1 MVGQTV
7 MCAGM
12 LGSLL
17 NRVLRA
23 GDHIQGSQRPD
34 GGGGDCVGPYLP
46 FVFPGSH
53 TLV

>member
-23 GDHIQGSQRPD
+23 GDYIKDLRA
-34 GGGGDCVGPYLP
+34 
-46 FVFPGSH
+46 
-53 TLV
+53 

>member
-17 NRVLRA
+17 NRVL
-23 GDHIQGSQRPD
+23 DHIRGSQRPD

-46 FVFPGSH
+46 FVFPGSR